1 MNYISKLLTT
11 SLIALSVVSCG
22 GSDELDSEPQAVLTE
37 DQVATTEN
45 IHALVIATY
54 SYLGN
59 DHYTAPNYL
68 WPTGNLR
75 AGVPGYRP

>member
-37 DQVATTEN
+37 DQVATT
-45 IHALVIATY
+45 
-54 SYLGN
+54 
-59 DHYTAPNYL
+59 
-68 WPTGNLR
+68 
-75 AGVPGYRP
+75 